1 MMTPDKELLDTIEE
15 IRRKRYPAISADL
28 VKKIVVTEQEFP
40 DDRSEAI
47 RRVSDA
53 IDAELKREGDV

>member
-1 MMTPDKELLDTIEE
+1 MMTPDEELLDTIEE
-15 IRRKRYPAISADL
+15 IRQKRYPAISADL

-40 DDRSEAI
+40 DDRGEAT

-53 IDAELKREGDV
+53 IDEELQRKGDV